1 MTKQDVGA
9 STSRI
14 DAVRLRR
21 IRESQE
27 LSQAEF
33 ATLVR
38 KAGAELGELNSCN
51 KRLIQKWESGDHA
64 TCRPNYRRALARVT
78 GMTYAQLCEPL
89 PTTEHVSTSA
99 DRVDGATLRT
109 LLDDV
114 IGQLAEVRE
123 RLGET
128 AS

>member
-1 MTKQDVGA
+1 MTTRNVGT

-33 ATLVR
+33 ATLIR
-38 KAGAELGELNSCN
+38 KAGAELGEPNTCN
-51 KRLIQKWESGDHA
+51 KRLIQKWEAGDHA
-64 TCRPNYRRALARVT
+64 TCRPNYRRALAKVT
-78 GMTYAQLCEPL
+78 GMTFAQLCEPL
-89 PTTEHVSTSA
+89 PREINANSA
-99 DRVDGATLRT
+99 ADAVALRATL
-109 LLDDV
+109 DKV

-123 RLGET
+123 RLGD
-128 AS
+128 AAP